1 MPPTK
6 LPSKWVVFSDLHVR
20 ADTLPLCLQILRSV
34 AAEARS
40 RSAGVICLGDFW
52 HSGALLSTR
61 QLNAVLAELNKW
73 GPDLPMLMIPGNHD
87 QAMRGDPSP
96 ELHALTPLGLALPG
110 NVHVFSRPTLLDDA
124 LWAPYGTSEA
134 QLEAACA
141 EAAAACAPNG
151 GLSAVFCHADIVGG
165 LMSEDRAATV
175 GLPPAAFPAAPVRVY
190 SGHYH
195 KPHVVAE
202 PTAKGRHIRYV
213 GSPYQTSM
221 AEAGQQKALLVLD
234 AAAQWA
240 VAEEVPL
247 DAGPRH
253 HVLRRPPTA
262 DLDAL
267 APALRRGDR
276 VLVLADDA
284 TDDASL
290 AAFAEAGRSRGAAV
304 ELREAESPSMEM
316 GAAVDALLDGGAEG
330 GALADLQQPAALFG
344 AYADGRNLTAAVRD
358 AAQRVLTECAA
369 GGSRAAPPPL
379 TLSLE
384 SVRLEGFGSFRK
396 PLEYPLG
403 GRGLLLLQ
411 GSTRREA
418 ADELADGDDALMAIM
433 DEEAALGSNGA
444 GKTTLAMA
452 PFWAL
457 TGSTDAR
464 ADGRPIDA
472 RGVIHDGAKRASV
485 TLRGEI
491 VMGDGSGGEKGGVA
505 EPFEVTRTM
514 GKRAMKGW
522 LSRDPSPAPHPP
534 ISTVTRTMGKR
545 SLPALRGGRRGAP
558 RTLAQVQT
566 GRRGALRPSDASPS
580 SAPRRR
586 SSFAHRFS
594 LHRLFSHFAYFGPPR
609 QDGRRARAELR
620 ALLAPDVGERAARGE
635 WQVKRDD
642 ASALGGARD
651 ERASSPARR
660 RRSTRCGNG

>member
-1 MPPTK
+1 MRLALLLIMLSRSTVAFRAGARTTRVARLSMAAKATSTPVPDVSIAAAQLSAPAIERFVPPTK

-141 EAAAACAPNG
+141 EAAAACAPIG

-316 GAAVDALLDGGAEG
+316 GAAVD
-330 GALADLQQPAALFG
+330 
-344 AYADGRNLTAAVRD
+344 
-358 AAQRVLTECAA
+358 
-369 GGSRAAPPPL
+369 
-379 TLSLE
+379 
-384 SVRLEGFGSFRK
+384 
-396 PLEYPLG
+396 
-403 GRGLLLLQ
+403 
-411 GSTRREA
+411 
-418 ADELADGDDALMAIM
+418 
-433 DEEAALGSNGA
+433 
-444 GKTTLAMA
+444 
-452 PFWAL
+452 
-457 TGSTDAR
+457 
-464 ADGRPIDA
+464 
-472 RGVIHDGAKRASV
+472 
-485 TLRGEI
+485 
-491 VMGDGSGGEKGGVA
+491 VA
-505 EPFEVTRTM
+505 
-514 GKRAMKGW
+514 
-522 LSRDPSPAPHPP
+522 
-534 ISTVTRTMGKR
+534 
-545 SLPALRGGRRGAP
+545 
-558 RTLAQVQT
+558 
-566 GRRGALRPSDASPS
+566 
-580 SAPRRR
+580 
-586 SSFAHRFS
+586 
-594 LHRLFSHFAYFGPPR
+594 
-609 QDGRRARAELR
+609 
-620 ALLAPDVGERAARGE
+620 
-635 WQVKRDD
+635 
-642 ASALGGARD
+642 
-651 ERASSPARR
+651 ARR
-660 RRSTRCGNG
+660 RRRWWRARRPAAARRALWRVRRRAQPDGRGARRGAARAHRVRRRRLARGAAAAHAEFGVGAPRGLRLVPQAARVPARRPRAAAAAGVDAPRGRRRARRRRRRANGYHG

>member
-1 MPPTK
+1 MRLALILIMLSRSTVAFRAGARTTRVARFSMAAKATSTPVPDVTLAAAQLSAPTIERFVPPTK

-141 EAAAACAPNG
+141 EAAAACAPSG

-330 GALADLQQPAALFG
+330 GALADLQQPAALLARTPTG
-344 AYADGRNLTAAVRD
+344 AT
-358 AAQRVLTECAA
+358 
-369 GGSRAAPPPL
+369 
-379 TLSLE
+379 
-384 SVRLEGFGSFRK
+384 
-396 PLEYPLG
+396 
-403 GRGLLLLQ
+403 
-411 GSTRREA
+411 
-418 ADELADGDDALMAIM
+418 
-433 DEEAALGSNGA
+433 
-444 GKTTLAMA
+444 
-452 PFWAL
+452 
-457 TGSTDAR
+457 
-464 ADGRPIDA
+464 
-472 RGVIHDGAKRASV
+472 
-485 TLRGEI
+485 
-491 VMGDGSGGEKGGVA
+491 
-505 EPFEVTRTM
+505 
-514 GKRAMKGW
+514 
-522 LSRDPSPAPHPP
+522 
-534 ISTVTRTMGKR
+534 
-545 SLPALRGGRRGAP
+545 
-558 RTLAQVQT
+558 
-566 GRRGALRPSDASPS
+566 
-580 SAPRRR
+580 
-586 SSFAHRFS
+586 
-594 LHRLFSHFAYFGPPR
+594 
-609 QDGRRARAELR
+609 
-620 ALLAPDVGERAARGE
+620 
-635 WQVKRDD
+635 
-642 ASALGGARD
+642 
-651 ERASSPARR
+651 
-660 RRSTRCGNG
+660 